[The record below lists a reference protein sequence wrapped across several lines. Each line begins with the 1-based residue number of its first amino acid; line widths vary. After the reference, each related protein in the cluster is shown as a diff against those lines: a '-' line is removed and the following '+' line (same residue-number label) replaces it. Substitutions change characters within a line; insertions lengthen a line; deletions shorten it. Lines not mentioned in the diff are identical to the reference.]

1 MLVAIARV
9 SRCCGT
15 ISATRDLKNSVEK
28 RILRVEANITGVSSG
43 LASVLSGKRSVYSNF
58 DFLTPIYS
66 SISLLWLYL

>member
-9 SRCCGT
+9 SRCCRT
-15 ISATRDLKNSVEK
+15 ISTTRDLENSVEK
-28 RILRVEANITGVSSG
+28 GILRVEPNIAGVSSG
-43 LASVLSGKRSVYSNF
+43 LPSVLSGKRSVYSNF